1 MMPPDSAF
9 GGRLIYLQIPTLDRT
24 PKLRI
29 SAVLTDN
36 AADLRNDRVT
46 SSYSG
51 LR

>member
-1 MMPPDSAF
+1 M
-9 GGRLIYLQIPTLDRT
+9 QIPKLDST

-36 AADLRNDRVT
+36 AADLCFERVAA
-46 SSYSG
+46 SYSG

>member
-1 MMPPDSAF
+1 LRRNLPNEYA
-9 GGRLIYLQIPTLDRT
+9 LQLLQTPKSDRT

-36 AADLRNDRVT
+36 AADLCFERVAA
-46 SSYSG
+46 SYSG

>member
-1 MMPPDSAF
+1 MPPVCLLGVD
-9 GGRLIYLQIPTLDRT
+9 ICLQIPKLDRT

-36 AADLRNDRVT
+36 AADLHFDRVA